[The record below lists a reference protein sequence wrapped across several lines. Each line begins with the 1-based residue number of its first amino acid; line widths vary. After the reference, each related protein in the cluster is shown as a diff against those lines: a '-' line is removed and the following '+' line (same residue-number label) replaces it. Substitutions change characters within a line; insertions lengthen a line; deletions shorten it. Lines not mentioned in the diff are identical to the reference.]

1 MPTHTCTF
9 SVCFGFPFNL
19 GCSHFRWK
27 PILLW
32 FSSIMEHSS
41 LKITSSNCLLSCRHR
56 LLNFSHLI
64 RFGPHINWQYFV
76 TVHAQPS
83 FCRRGFTLSCK
94 NCSSKPSLTLL
105 VSFGAVNLSF
115 FPFQHQW
122 SLSPPRWDLQW
133 GGRFSWQFQGI
144 ASPRISSKT
153 WLHSKQL
160 IFMSSSARYSDYF
173 RTRFSFEW
181 SLMIHCHCKSS
192 SSGKRASSQS
202 MSFQGAARGRTLLG
216 TNPKL
221 CSL

>member
-1 MPTHTCTF
+1 MAVGEGFTNEREQPVRQNF
-9 SVCFGFPFNL
+9 WDIKLSVHYSLQSNQPGGAPLRNAYPHMHFQRMLWFPFNL

-27 PILLW
+27 AILLW

-94 NCSSKPSLTLL
+94 NCSSKRSLTLL

-115 FPFQHQW
+115 FPFQHQ
-122 SLSPPRWDLQW
+122 
-133 GGRFSWQFQGI
+133 
-144 ASPRISSKT
+144 
-153 WLHSKQL
+153 
-160 IFMSSSARYSDYF
+160 
-173 RTRFSFEW
+173 
-181 SLMIHCHCKSS
+181 
-192 SSGKRASSQS
+192 
-202 MSFQGAARGRTLLG
+202 
-216 TNPKL
+216 
-221 CSL
+221 